1 MQFEEVIRNRR
12 TVREFEDRPVTDK
25 VIEEIIAMAQQA
37 PSSMNG
43 QPWHFIIVR
52 NRETL
57 DRLVK
62 LKNHF
67 CPPEKQEFE
76 ADFIR
81 KAPVVIFVCV
91 NRAESYDRGIENA
104 VLATGFIL
112 LGACSRGLSGVYM
125 SSYRDD
131 KPEIAQS
138 FRELLDIPAD
148 FDPVTI
154 IPLGYS
160 AVEPPAKVVPPASTV
175 ISYESFSNK

>member
-12 TVREFEDRPVTDK
+12 TVREYEERPVSDL
-25 VIEEIIAMAQQA
+25 VIEEILSLAQQA

-43 QPWHFIIVR
+43 QPWHFIVVR
-52 NRETL
+52 NRVTL
-57 DRLVK
+57 DRLVE
-62 LKNHF
+62 LKNHY
-67 CPPEKQEFE
+67 CPPEKQEFG

-81 KAPVVIFVCV
+81 KAPAVIFVCV
-91 NRAESYDRGIENA
+91 NRDKSYDRGIETA
-104 VLATGFIL
+104 VLATAYIL

-125 SSYRDD
+125 SAYRAD

-154 IPLGYS
+154 IPLGYP
-160 AVEPPAKVVPPASTV
+160 AVEPPAKVVPSISGV
-175 ISYESFSNK
+175 ISYEAFSNK